1 VSDARVQPMWASREF
16 RLVFAGVGLSLFG
29 DSLLLLVLAIWVKS
43 LTGSNAQAG
52 ATFVL
57 LGVPSLLSPLGGYVV
72 DRLRRRPFLIAVNAL
87 SALILLP
94 LLLVHD
100 AGDVPI
106 IYTTTFLYGVSLAL
120 TDAAMNGLLKELLPD
135 AWLAGANGALQTV
148 QQGSRLVAP
157 LIGAG
162 VFASVGGG
170 AVAGLDAATFLAAA
184 AALLA
189 VRLDEP
195 RPEPPSSIWRSE
207 MAAGAAHIFGNTLLR
222 RATLACAVC
231 YAFIGFGESTGFAVN
246 ESGLHRPPAFV
257 GVLVSVQGIGALAG
271 GLLAGRIVRRL
282 GESNALGVGLVLWGI
297 GGSGWLSTHLSVVM
311 AGNVV
316 LGFGL
321 PLQAVAVATLLQR
334 RTPSRLMGR
343 ASAATH
349 VLIGGPL
356 LVSVGAGAALI
367 TVVDYRL
374 LVAASFLAISAA
386 GLWLLAATRKDRNW
400 RQWHDDY
407 LDPSS
412 DLSQRLAVVQQGIR
426 DWADALP
433 PGSAWIVSICAGQGH
448 DVVGGLR
455 EHPRCDDVNGLLVE
469 LDPDNVAAANE
480 ALRDAGLTGVPA
492 VVGDAGNT
500 ASYDG
505 VVPADLVLACG
516 VFGNISDDDV
526 QRTVSALPSL
536 CAAGATV
543 IWTRHRRDPDLTP
556 AIRSWFTEAGFEEV
570 AFTSPGPDRFAVGVH
585 RLVASPLPFRPGLRL
600 FAFVRR

>member
-1 VSDARVQPMWASREF
+1 MWASREF

-57 LGVPSLLSPLGGYVV
+57 LGVPSLLSPLGGYVI
-72 DRLRRRPFLIAVNAL
+72 DRVRRRPFLIAVNAL
-87 SALILLP
+87 SAAMLLP

-106 IYTTTFLYGVSLAL
+106 IYAVTFLYGVSLAL

-135 AWLAGANGALQTV
+135 AWLAGANSALQTV

-157 LIGAG
+157 LLGAG
-162 VFASVGGG
+162 VFATVGGG
-170 AVAGLDAATFLAAA
+170 AVGGLDAATFLAAA
-184 AALLA
+184 VALVA
-189 VRLDEP
+189 VRLSEP
-195 RPEPPSSIWRSE
+195 SPDPSPSTWRSE
-207 MAAGAAHIFGNTLLR
+207 MAAGAAHIFGNDVLR

-231 YAFIGFGESTGFAVN
+231 FAFVGFGESTGFAVN

-282 GESNALGVGLVLWGI
+282 GETRALGIGLLLWGA
-297 GGSGWLSTHLSVVM
+297 GGAGWLSTHLSVVM

-321 PLQAVAVATLLQR
+321 PLQAVAFATLLQR
-334 RTPSRLMGR
+334 RTPNRLMGR

-356 LVSVGAGAALI
+356 LLSVGAGAALI
-367 TVVDYRL
+367 TVVDYRV
-374 LVAASFLAISAA
+374 LVAVSFLAICAA
-386 GLWLLAATRKDRNW
+386 GLWLLATTRSERDW
-400 RQWHDDY
+400 RRWHDDY

-412 DLSQRLAVVQQGIR
+412 DLSQRLEVVQQGIR
-426 DWADALP
+426 EWADALRAGP
-433 PGSAWIVSICAGQGH
+433 ARIVSICAGQAH
-448 DVVGGLR
+448 DVVGALR
-455 EHPRCDDVNGLLVE
+455 DHPRRDDVTGLLVE
-469 LDPDNVAAANE
+469 LDPDNVSAANH
-480 ALRDAGLTGVPA
+480 ALRDAGITGVRA

-500 ASYDG
+500 ASYEG

-526 QRTVSALPSL
+526 RRTVATLPSL
-536 CAAGATV
+536 CATGATV
-543 IWTRHRRDPDLTP
+543 IWTRHRRDPDLTF
-556 AIRSWFTEAGFEEV
+556 AIRGWFEQAGFEES
-570 AFTSPGPDRFAVGVH
+570 AFSSPGSDRYAVGVH
-585 RLVASPLPFRPGLRL
+585 RLTASLVPFRSGVRL
-600 FAFVRR
+600 FEFVRR